1 MSTKAPSNIGVM
13 DLDKRA
19 VRALTRPM
27 LVVEDDP
34 ECWDDN
40 EVAVYH
46 EDRRHICNPV
56 VGFCD
61 CSDHHYRDATCQHLH
76 RARYAL
82 GFAEVPDWV
91 DWSEV
96 DAFLRERLEGEAEVE
111 R

>member
-1 MSTKAPSNIGVM
+1 MSRAQQQSGGVVQ
-13 DLDKRA
+13 LDERA

-34 ECWDDN
+34 ETWDEN

-56 VGFCD
+56 LGFCD

-76 RARYAL
+76 RARFAL
-82 GFAEVPDWV
+82 EFEAVPEWV
-91 DWSEV
+91 EWSEV
-96 DAFLRERLEGEAEVE
+96 DPFLRERLDQEEDA
-111 R
+111 